1 MSMYREMRRAKQ
13 EISGEACRRV
23 LEEARFGTLA
33 LSLED
38 GMPYAVPVS
47 FAFDKESGALYFHGA
62 AEGQK
67 ADAVRRDPRACFNI
81 VSDPQQEEG
90 QWWREFDSVTVFGT
104 LQKVE
109 DLEEK
114 ETWLRRIGQRYYQ
127 DDAAVEE
134 EIRQTLT
141 RVLVL
146 KLVPAHMTGKH
157 VRER

>member
-47 FAFDKESGALYFHGA
+47 FAFDKESSALYFHGA

-67 ADAVRRDPRACFNI
+67 ADAVRRDPRACFKIASGN
-81 VSDPQQEEG
+81 SRQFNCRDESEPA
-90 QWWREFDSVTVFGT
+90 SS
-104 LQKVE
+104 
-109 DLEEK
+109 
-114 ETWLRRIGQRYYQ
+114 
-127 DDAAVEE
+127 AATHCLACNK
-134 EIRQTLT
+134 IL
-141 RVLVL
+141 
-146 KLVPAHMTGKH
+146 
-157 VRER
+157 